1 MKLNFKFKTQTI
13 AFVYAMLVAVF
24 LVRCK
29 EVPQK
34 PTVKEKIITRKY
46 DVRLSNSIGSDWY
59 ECDSIIYVS
68 EKIIKLKNLED
79 KIPFIEI
86 RIPENVVVRIY
97 PK

>member
-1 MKLNFKFKTQTI
+1 MPNASNLLYT
-13 AFVYAMLVAVF
+13 MLVAVF
-24 LVRCK
+24 FVGCK

-34 PTVKEKIITRKY
+34 PITEEKVIERKY

-59 ECDSIIYVS
+59 ECDSIINIS
-68 EKIIKLKNLED
+68 EKIIKLQNRED
-79 KIPFIEI
+79 KTPFIEI